1 MIENQSYSSFNNGV
15 NMTILSPT
23 QTFMRIL
30 TKCRYGRPA
39 GHGVPTNRRAW
50 ESLFPFFEKSNRE
63 MIKGYNLQHLHVSDN
78 IAKNSSIHTDN
89 LKGSQF
95 LYDCFIDPK
104 NPCLLEIKEVNH
116 EFKFN
121 GNDSLIF
128 SEGKV
133 DTLLSVMQSMNIP
146 SKDSLFAILDMKN
159 GYYRATIINLSKII
173 IKSLCSDIVNP
184 QMRVI
189 EQGKKSL
196 IGTER
201 LFSYRYQVIGS
212 SQGEYSHDLSLIF
225 IDERD
230 MDKKLYPRLRVKFS
244 SLSIW
249 SSKRHHNRAIK
260 RSLVEGGYMTR
271 TISFATVRN
280 GNTFVAKQNK
290 IQSIFN
296 EIERI
301 RR

>member
-1 MIENQSYSSFNNGV
+1 
-15 NMTILSPT
+15 MTILTPT
-23 QTFMRIL
+23 QVFMRVL

-39 GHGVPTNRRAW
+39 GHGVPCNRKAW
-50 ESLFPFFEKSNRE
+50 ESLFPFFEKSNRQ
-63 MIKGYNLQHLHVSDN
+63 MIKEYNLQHLHVSDN
-78 IAKNSSIHTDN
+78 LAKNSSIHTDN

-104 NPCLLEIKEVNH
+104 SPCLMEIKEVGH

-133 DTLLSVMQSMNIP
+133 DTLLSVMQSFNVP
-146 SKDSLFAILDMKN
+146 SKDSLFAILDVKN
-159 GYYRATIINLSKII
+159 GYYRCTVINLSKII
-173 IKSLCSDIVNP
+173 KNLCSEIINP
-184 QMRVI
+184 QMRII
-189 EQGKKSL
+189 EQGKQSL

-201 LFSYRYQVIGS
+201 FFSYRYQVLGS
-212 SQGEYSHDLSLIF
+212 SGGYSHDLSLVF

-230 MDKKLYPRLRVKFS
+230 VKNKLYPRLRVKFS
-244 SLSIW
+244 SLSVW
-249 SSKRHHNRAIK
+249 SSRRYHNREIK
-260 RSLVEGGYMTR
+260 RSLYESGMMTR
-271 TISFATVRN
+271 TIAFATVRN

-290 IQSIFN
+290 IDDIIS

>member
-1 MIENQSYSSFNNGV
+1 MIVFQSYSSFNKNGV
-15 NMTILSPT
+15 IMTILTPT
-23 QTFMRIL
+23 QVFMRIL
-30 TKCRYGRPA
+30 TKNKYGRPA
-39 GHGVPTNRRAW
+39 GHGVPTNRKAW

-63 MIKGYNLQHLHVSDN
+63 MIKEYNLQNLHVSDN
-78 IAKNSSIHTDN
+78 LAKNSSIHTDN

-95 LYDCFIDPK
+95 LYDCFVDPN
-104 NPCLLEIKEVNH
+104 NPCLMEIKEVNH

-133 DTLLSVMQSMNIP
+133 DTLLSVMQSMNIH
-146 SKDSLFAILDMKN
+146 SKDSLFAILDVKN
-159 GYYRATIINLSKII
+159 GYYRCTVINLSKII
-173 IKSLCSDIVNP
+173 KNLCSEIINP
-184 QMRVI
+184 QMRII

-196 IGTER
+196 VGTER
-201 LFSYRYQVIGS
+201 MFSYRYQVLGS
-212 SQGEYSHDLSLIF
+212 SQGEYSHDLSLVF

-230 MDKKLYPRLRVKFS
+230 VENKLYPRLKVKFS

-249 SSKRHHNRAIK
+249 CGKRHQNRAIK
-260 RSLVEGGYMTR
+260 RSLVDGGYMTK

-290 IQSIFN
+290 IEDIFN